1 MSGALQAIF
10 QNQRSFFIP
19 VGWIGVLNS
28 TGSLATQG
36 LGLAVDSS
44 DNVYLEGFS
53 NITSNSFAL
62 TAKYDSSGAIQ
73 WQRRLGG
80 SFSEN
85 GNAIA
90 IDSSSNVYIAGS
102 TFGGS
107 DHQSLVAKYNSSGAI
122 QWQRTL
128 SSSGQD
134 FARGIAV
141 DSSSNVYVCT
151 ESNSGNEDFIIA
163 KYNSSGA
170 IQWQTK
176 IGSVIDAYGTSIKVD
191 SSGNIYVTGV
201 SSSVGTNDFYI
212 AKLNSLGVIQWQNR
226 LGNAGADDQAFSVAI
241 DSSLNVYVCGSVVID
256 AQPELLLVKYNSSG
270 TLQWQTRLRSAS
282 LTVQGREVVIDASNY
297 IYVAGFSDDPFRQV
311 YVIAK
316 YDSSGAI
323 QWQQYYY
330 DISTA
335 MAYSLTLD
343 SSGNIYVVGK
353 YNYTYQYFQI
363 TKLDSSGVI
372 QWQKKLGSS
381 IGAGSSYSIAIDS
394 LNNLYVVGT
403 WTYNS
408 SIQIIKYNSSGVI
421 QWQRQLSSSGQE
433 EGNSIS
439 VKLLAE

>member
-1 MSGALQAIF
+1 MFLSML
-10 QNQRSFFIP
+10 S
-19 VGWIGVLNS
+19 S
-28 TGSLATQG
+28 TGKYFIGTLGGASTDVAT
-36 LGLAVDSS
+36 AVTNDASGNCFVCGWS
-44 DNVYLEGFS
+44 QIGASAYLE
-53 NITSNSFAL
+53 
-62 TAKYDSSGAIQ
+62 
-73 WQRRLGG
+73 
-80 SFSEN
+80 
-85 GNAIA
+85 
-90 IDSSSNVYIAGS
+90 
-102 TFGGS
+102 
-107 DHQSLVAKYNSSGAI
+107 
-122 QWQRTL
+122 
-128 SSSGQD
+128 
-134 FARGIAV
+134 
-141 DSSSNVYVCT
+141 
-151 ESNSGNEDFIIA
+151 IA
-163 KYNSSGA
+163 KYNSSGN

-176 IGSVIDAYGTSIKVD
+176 IGSVIGAYGTSIKVD

-256 AQPELLLVKYNSSG
+256 TQPELLLVKYDSSG

-439 VKLLAE
+439 VNDSDIFICGTTDVSGNINFLFAKLKTDGSLTGTYTVGAYNFTYSTSSLTDSNSTLTASTGSYTSQSGSFTNSSDSQVASSSSLTSSVTIIS